1 MPNMSSKDKDSLK
14 NELLYLIYQHL
25 SENGYKKAANE
36 VKKHVL
42 QKGSPVLSASLQ
54 DIYTSWMKAP
64 ENLNKRKLEEGAL
77 GSPVKRPRQS
87 DPVSSSESSED
98 EKTDK
103 KPVKETNLTK
113 NPSGKVNL
121 SSPGKPAKKPPSPGK
136 KTLSSGSSDT
146 SDSEAEQKPP
156 GKASDKPAP
165 VLSASKATKDS
176 SSSSSEETDSEE
188 ELQKVPQKAVGT
200 SKTSAPSATPAK
212 TVKAGLGKTLSA
224 KPTPTQAKAT
234 PVGKQPESSETDS
247 GSSDSE
253 DEAPA
258 QKAAWDSK
266 ANSVSRVPAKLDG
279 TLGKMSSPG
288 LVKSARPAP
297 SLAQATPKTPESSGS
312 DSESSSESEQEAP
325 PPQKAVGTSKTSAPS
340 ATPAKTVKAG
350 LGKTLS
356 AKPTPTQAKATP
368 VAKQPESSETDSG
381 SSDSEDEAPGQKA
394 AWDSK
399 ANSVSRVPAKL
410 DGTLGKM
417 SSPGLMK
424 SARPAPSLAQATPK
438 TPESS
443 GSDSE
448 SSSESEQEAPAP
460 QKTLG
465 CLSAKSQSSS
475 KPVPGK
481 VSTLKSPLKSTKPT
495 SSLAKLAPAVEKKP
509 DSTESDSGS
518 SETEEE
524 APKQKAFRTP
534 VPSFTSGSPAKATPK
549 TPWVDK
555 EVKSTESGS
564 SDSSLES
571 EEEKPAAKT
580 QQKLVKNS
588 TTKSPAVKPAA
599 VNPELTGSESEESSD
614 TEQNVSQKSLQK
626 AQAVKT
632 PAPVPKTAL
641 KTSTKSTL
649 GKPEAVKAHLGKVS
663 KATDM
668 KAPANL
674 LKATAKS
681 AVQKQSS
688 ESVSSDS
695 SESEDEVKTSL
706 LKTPQKKAI
715 TPKQS
720 ATSHAL
726 PVKPSAESDSSS
738 SEDEPSQSLLASYP
752 LAVNPVA
759 KSTLLKRPATQA
771 KTKKAGTAE
780 ESKSKDPDPPAS
792 AKAKSEDSTTDSSTD
807 LEHRQPPA
815 KMPKVA
821 TPKKIS
827 SHAVP
832 KKKNTSK
839 SDSSS
844 EDSSDD
850 EEQPVLTQA
859 TVQPSVQSKLT
870 LKSSLSRNPAAK
882 AGHKKTA
889 TATKGTK
896 KPSPLAA
903 PVPPNNESDSD
914 SSGPDVEKWKLLAR
928 TLTDSD
934 ISVMASFQEP
944 AVSTVTGAAETQKK
958 KEKEK
963 AMSNASGQKA
973 KQTPKQKAPKPSA
986 SKAKKTEPPA
996 TIEDLL
1002 SLVDH
1007 HSSSSESNAED
1018 TLVTTASKAQERK
1031 KVLLSERPRSASSE
1045 EEEEEEQRRVVE
1057 KRKAAADVGAATP
1070 DKDPVAKKKKKK
1082 KDKKEKKEKK
1092 LKTASENGGPV
1103 VPIITKS
1110 SPRADK
1116 EKRKENK
1123 KSKSKLKGKRKT
1135 KIKKTPF
1142 RPSQGIPFDTPS
1154 SMGTSPALISAVS
1167 DKKKKSS
1174 KNK

>member
-1 MPNMSSKDKDSLK
+1 MSSKDKDSLK

-103 KPVKETNLTK
+103 KPVK
-113 NPSGKVNL
+113 GKVNL

-200 SKTSAPSATPAK
+200 SKTSAPSATPA
-212 TVKAGLGKTLSA
+212 
-224 KPTPTQAKAT
+224 
-234 PVGKQPESSETDS
+234 
-247 GSSDSE
+247 
-253 DEAPA
+253 
-258 QKAAWDSK
+258 
-266 ANSVSRVPAKLDG
+266 
-279 TLGKMSSPG
+279 
-288 LVKSARPAP
+288 
-297 SLAQATPKTPESSGS
+297 
-312 DSESSSESEQEAP
+312 
-325 PPQKAVGTSKTSAPS
+325 
-340 ATPAKTVKAG
+340 
-350 LGKTLS
+350 
-356 AKPTPTQAKATP
+356 
-368 VAKQPESSETDSG
+368 
-381 SSDSEDEAPGQKA
+381 
-394 AWDSK
+394 
-399 ANSVSRVPAKL
+399 
-410 DGTLGKM
+410 
-417 SSPGLMK
+417 
-424 SARPAPSLAQATPK
+424 QATPK

-460 QKTLG
+460 QSLVKAQIYFFTMQCAKCACDVITSDLYCNILSQKTLG

-524 APKQKAFRTP
+524 APKQAQLR
-534 VPSFTSGSPAKATPK
+534 SPAKATPK

-580 QQKLVKNS
+580 QQKLDLSSAVKNS

-614 TEQNVSQKSLQK
+614 TEQNVSQKSLQRQK

-695 SESEDEVKTSL
+695 SESEDE
-706 LKTPQKKAI
+706 TPQKKAI

-738 SEDEPSQSLLASYP
+738 SEDEPSQ
-752 LAVNPVA
+752 
-759 KSTLLKRPATQA
+759 
-771 KTKKAGTAE
+771 KKAGTAE

-815 KMPKVA
+815 KMPKA

-850 EEQPVLTQA
+850 EEQ
-859 TVQPSVQSKLT
+859 
-870 LKSSLSRNPAAK
+870 SRNPAAK

-914 SSGPDVEKWKLLAR
+914 S
-928 TLTDSD
+928 
-934 ISVMASFQEP
+934 
-944 AVSTVTGAAETQKK
+944 
-958 KEKEK
+958 
-963 AMSNASGQKA
+963 
-973 KQTPKQKAPKPSA
+973 
-986 SKAKKTEPPA
+986 
-996 TIEDLL
+996 
-1002 SLVDH
+1002 
-1007 HSSSSESNAED
+1007 
-1018 TLVTTASKAQERK
+1018 
-1031 KVLLSERPRSASSE
+1031 
-1045 EEEEEEQRRVVE
+1045 
-1057 KRKAAADVGAATP
+1057 
-1070 DKDPVAKKKKKK
+1070 
-1082 KDKKEKKEKK
+1082 
-1092 LKTASENGGPV
+1092 
-1103 VPIITKS
+1103 
-1110 SPRADK
+1110 
-1116 EKRKENK
+1116 
-1123 KSKSKLKGKRKT
+1123 
-1135 KIKKTPF
+1135 
-1142 RPSQGIPFDTPS
+1142 
-1154 SMGTSPALISAVS
+1154 
-1167 DKKKKSS
+1167 
-1174 KNK
+1174 